1 MSLATIRY
9 RPFTIA
15 ALTAI
20 WLLLTQSLAPGNVLL
35 AFVLAVAWAR
45 ALDRLEFPRMQLRRP
60 LAAIRLVALVVQDIV
75 RSNIAV
81 AWIIM
86 RPGMGGRRASFMD
99 IPLDVE
105 HPVALSCLAGIVTAT
120 PGTLWVDID
129 ADGRSM
135 RLHVLD
141 LVDEE
146 YWIRKIK
153 GTYEALLR
161 QVFE

>member
-1 MSLATIRY
+1 MSLVTIRH
-9 RPFTIA
+9 RPITVA
-15 ALTAI
+15 SLAAI
-20 WLLLTQSLAPGNVLL
+20 WLLLTQSLAPLNILL
-35 AFVLAVAWAR
+35 AVVVSVVWAK
-45 ALDRLEFPRMQLRRP
+45 ALDKLEFPRMHLRRP
-60 LAAIRLVALVVQDIV
+60 RAALRLFLLVAHDIV

-86 RPGMGGRRASFMD
+86 RPGTGGRRASFMD
-99 IPLDVE
+99 IPLDVA
-105 HPVALSCLAGIVTAT
+105 HPVALSVLAGIVTAT

-146 YWIRKIK
+146 GWIRKIK
-153 GTYEALLR
+153 GDYEALLR
-161 QVFE
+161 EVFE